1 MTNYSYKR
9 SDRLGRQLQREIGK
23 VLQFD
28 VSDPHLQFVTVTEVR
43 LSDDLQDAT
52 VFVAAMGENK
62 EEIFKNLQ
70 HAGSFIRSRAAQRCY
85 LKFVP
90 RLNFKLDTTL
100 ETAARIENLIDQ
112 VCKPELMDSEDGD
125 GQP

>member
-1 MTNYSYKR
+1 MTNNSYKR
-9 SDRLGRQLQREIGK
+9 SDRLGHQLQREIGK

-28 VSDPHLQFVTVTEVR
+28 VRDPRLQFVTITEVR
-43 LSDDLQDAT
+43 LSADLMDAT
-52 VFVAAMGENK
+52 VFVSIMGENR
-62 EEIFKNLQ
+62 EEVFNRVE
-70 HAGSFIRSRAAQRCY
+70 HAGSFIRSRTAQRCY

-112 VCKPELMDSEDGD
+112 VCGGD
-125 GQP
+125 GRDATAGNEPR